1 MNGIR
6 KKLIA
11 TISLAVTAFMLLSFG
26 CASPPQGNVL
36 AVRASRTYDELDN
49 DTSSEEYN
57 SIDEIGFRSPLK
69 NPFSTFSANVDSASY
84 SNMRRY
90 INQGQIVPVDA
101 IRTEELVNYF
111 HYDYP
116 RPEGKD
122 MFAVSAEYAA
132 CPWNGAHNLMLIGI
146 QAKELDK
153 EEYPPSN
160 LVFLLDVSGSMSDS
174 NKLPLVQEAFRLLT
188 ERLGEEDVIS
198 IVTYA
203 GSERVV
209 LNGVSGRDK
218 TKILNAINNL
228 GAGGSTAGAS
238 GITTA
243 YRIAEENF
251 IQGGNNRVILATDG
265 DFNVGI
271 SSNNELIRLIEKK
284 RDSGVFLSTMGFGYG
299 NLKDNK
305 LEDLAKNGNG
315 NYYYIDNELQARK
328 VLVEELSGTLYTIA
342 KDVKLQIEFNPAKV
356 KGYRLIGYEHRM
368 LSDEDFK
375 DDSKDAGEV
384 GAGHRVTALI
394 EIIPAGSDEEVRGA
408 DSKYQTTTVK
418 PSDEVL
424 SVGIR
429 YKLPDG
435 NESMQLSFP
444 VKDDI
449 LTTAPSANFRFASAV
464 AEFGLLLRGSEYKG
478 SAIFD
483 SVLARVREA
492 ADDEYKQEFVSLVK
506 KAKGIYKEKQ

>member
-1 MNGIR
+1 MHGMQKRLFAIV
-6 KKLIA
+6 
-11 TISLAVTAFMLLSFG
+11 SLALTVCLLLSFG
-26 CASPPQGNVL
+26 CGLPPQGNTL
-36 AVRASRTYDELDN
+36 AVRESRTYDELDN
-49 DTSSEEYN
+49 DTSAEEYN
-57 SIDEIGFRSPLK
+57 SINELGFRSPLK

-90 INQGQIVPVDA
+90 LNQGEIVPVDA

-116 RPEGKD
+116 RPEGEA
-122 MFAVSAEYAA
+122 MFAVSAEYAV

-160 LVFLLDVSGSMSDS
+160 LVFLLDVSGSMNSPD
-174 NKLPLVQEAFRLLT
+174 KLPLVQEAFSLLT
-188 ERLGEEDVIS
+188 ERLGDEDVIS

-209 LNGVSGRDK
+209 LNGVSGREK
-218 TKILNAINNL
+218 NKILRAINNL

-328 VLVEELSGTLYTIA
+328 VLVEELSGTLYTVA
-342 KDVKLQIEFNPAKV
+342 KDVKL
-356 KGYRLIGYEHRM
+356 
-368 LSDEDFK
+368 LSRVQP
-375 DDSKDAGEV
+375 GESEGIQV
-384 GAGHRVTALI
+384 DRV
-394 EIIPAGSDEEVRGA
+394 
-408 DSKYQTTTVK
+408 
-418 PSDEVL
+418 
-424 SVGIR
+424 
-429 YKLPDG
+429 
-435 NESMQLSFP
+435 
-444 VKDDI
+444 
-449 LTTAPSANFRFASAV
+449 
-464 AEFGLLLRGSEYKG
+464 
-478 SAIFD
+478 
-483 SVLARVREA
+483 
-492 ADDEYKQEFVSLVK
+492 
-506 KAKGIYKEKQ
+506 